1 MNKFHSNHT
10 TIKEVRKII
19 KIRQTVPLIGG
30 KGDLLMKVDVSV
42 YCRLLCR
49 PEEIEE
55 KPKLAFSWLG

>member
-1 MNKFHSNHT
+1 MNNFHSNHT

-30 KGDLLMKVDVSV
+30 KGDLMKVDVSV
-42 YCRLLCR
+42 FFRLLCR